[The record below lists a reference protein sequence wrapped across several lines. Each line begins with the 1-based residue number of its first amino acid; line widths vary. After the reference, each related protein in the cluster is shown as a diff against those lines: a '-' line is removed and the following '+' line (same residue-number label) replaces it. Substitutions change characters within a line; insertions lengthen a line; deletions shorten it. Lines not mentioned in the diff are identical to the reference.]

1 TALAG
6 IMAGLPEWRYMR
18 QTPEPGET
26 TSVSSPTRSLTI
38 ADVLR
43 LPVLVAGLPEV
54 VSGERHLARPVRWVH
69 VTELLDPAS
78 FLEGGELIL
87 TTGMPHPEDPTLL
100 LAYVDQLADIGA
112 AGLVIELGRRYQRVP
127 ADLVRACRDRDL
139 PLIVLHREVR
149 FIDVTQTVHAL
160 IL

>member
-1 TALAG
+1 
-6 IMAGLPEWRYMR
+6 MAGLPEWRYMR

-26 TSVSSPTRSLTI
+26 TSSTRFLTI

-54 VSGERHLARPVRWVH
+54 VSGKRHLARPVRWVH

-100 LAYVDQLADIGA
+100 RAYVDQLADI
-112 AGLVIELGRRYQRVP
+112 
-127 ADLVRACRDRDL
+127 
-139 PLIVLHREVR
+139 
-149 FIDVTQTVHAL
+149 
-160 IL
+160 